1 MQDSEPLLI
10 FKSRL
15 MPGNKQTLIVWTD
28 QIEDR

>member
-10 FKSRL
+10 SKSRL
-15 MPGNKQTLIVWTD
+15 MSGNKRTLIVWTD